1 MLFVENISHLSIYCL
16 DLLLVSC
23 SLKVV
28 ETWICIAN
36 DLLRLLLLCS
46 SGSVLAGTRFYLELG
61 AQLVVFDLDLLGEV
75 LVEGSSG
82 WGRGQDDLVEK
93 GRQQAGQMGANAILV
108 LPAEEVSGASR
119 VTAALFGTND
129 NSRRVRALRLEPEKA
144 TPE

>member
-16 DLLLVSC
+16 NLLLVSC

-46 SGSVLAGTRFYLELG
+46 SGSVLAGTHFYLELG

-75 LVEGSSG
+75 LVVVVVVMEFPH
-82 WGRGQDDLVEK
+82 
-93 GRQQAGQMGANAILV
+93 APV
-108 LPAEEVSGASR
+108 LPSVG
-119 VTAALFGTND
+119 L
-129 NSRRVRALRLEPEKA
+129 L
-144 TPE
+144 